1 MVGLIDGG
9 EVEGCE
15 EEGGGEDCWGAEG
28 EDAEDLGAMREE
40 VDGEEP
46 TDEGGGGGED
56 GLGVTVVGDSCDVHD
71 EEGDGDGEGDEFG
84 GVELGCF
91 VV

>member
-9 EVEGCE
+9 EVEGGDE
-15 EEGGGEDCWGAEG
+15 EDGREDCWGAEG
-28 EDAEDLGAMREE
+28 EGAEDFFAMREE

-46 TDEGGGGGED
+46 TNEGGGGGED
-56 GLGVTVVGDSCDVHD
+56 GLGVAVVGDACDVHD
-71 EEGDGDGEGDEFG
+71 EEGEGDGEGDEFG
-84 GVELGCF
+84 GVELGSF